1 MDQKIAQL
9 YDEGK
14 VEQAIHLL
22 IKKIDQHPQQV
33 ANYLQLSTYL
43 IEQGSLD
50 QAQKLLEQAQHLVKE
65 PQELNYNLAVCYYM
79 QGDFDKALALLDQ
92 IPNDDLT
99 LYQKALTYLKLGQGQ
114 KALAYA
120 LTIKK
125 IDERIQELLGDI
137 WLSLGENQQA
147 QQMYLAIPDNKKNA
161 KVYFLLGVT
170 TLEKDRDQAQKYFA
184 QAKQMDAKYYQQA
197 MNQYASIM
205 KMLNDKE
212 KKNYELT
219 LKLSALYPI
228 ILVPILR

>member
-184 QAKQMDAKYYQQA
+184 QAKQMDARYYQQA

-212 KKNYELT
+212 KKNYE
-219 LKLSALYPI
+219 
-228 ILVPILR
+228 

>member
-1 MDQKIAQL
+1 M
-9 YDEGK
+9 
-14 VEQAIHLL
+14 
-22 IKKIDQHPQQV
+22 
-33 ANYLQLSTYL
+33 QLSTYL

-125 IDERIQELLGDI
+125 
-137 WLSLGENQQA
+137 N
-147 QQMYLAIPDNKKNA
+147 
-161 KVYFLLGVT
+161 
-170 TLEKDRDQAQKYFA
+170 
-184 QAKQMDAKYYQQA
+184 
-197 MNQYASIM
+197 
-205 KMLNDKE
+205 
-212 KKNYELT
+212 
-219 LKLSALYPI
+219 
-228 ILVPILR
+228 

>member
-161 KVYFLLGVT
+161 KIYFLLGVT

-212 KKNYELT
+212 KKNYE
-219 LKLSALYPI
+219 
-228 ILVPILR
+228 

>member
-1 MDQKIAQL
+1 MDQKIAKI

-14 VEQAIHLL
+14 VDQAIHLL
-22 IKKIDQHPQQV
+22 IKKIDQHPRQV
-33 ANYLQLSTYL
+33 ENYLQLSTYL
-43 IEQGSLD
+43 IEQGSVD
-50 QAQKLLEQAQHLVKE
+50 QAQKLLEQAQHLVKA

-79 QGDFDKALALLDQ
+79 QGDFDRALSLLDQ

-99 LYQKALTYLKLGQGQ
+99 LYQKSLTYLKLGQNQ

-125 IDERIQELLGDI
+125 IDERVQELLGDI

-147 QQMYLAIPDNKKNA
+147 KQIYLAIPDDKKTA

-170 TLEKDRDQAQKYFA
+170 TLEKDRSQAQKYFA
-184 QAKQMDAKYYQQA
+184 KAKKMDAKYYQQA

-205 KMLNDKE
+205 KMINDKE
-212 KKNYELT
+212 KKNHD
-219 LKLSALYPI
+219 
-228 ILVPILR
+228 

>member
-22 IKKIDQHPQQV
+22 IKKIDQYPQQV

-120 LTIKK
+120 LTIK

-212 KKNYELT
+212 KKNYE
-219 LKLSALYPI
+219 
-228 ILVPILR
+228 

>member
-22 IKKIDQHPQQV
+22 IKKIDQYPQQV

-79 QGDFDKALALLDQ
+79 QGDFDKALALLNQ

-147 QQMYLAIPDNKKNA
+147 QQMYLAIPDDKKNA

-212 KKNYELT
+212 KKNYE
-219 LKLSALYPI
+219 
-228 ILVPILR
+228 

>member
-22 IKKIDQHPQQV
+22 IKKIDQDPQQV

-212 KKNYELT
+212 KKNYE
-219 LKLSALYPI
+219 
-228 ILVPILR
+228 

>member
-43 IEQGSLD
+43 IEHGSLD

-212 KKNYELT
+212 KKNYE
-219 LKLSALYPI
+219 
-228 ILVPILR
+228 

>member
-92 IPNDDLT
+92 IPNDDVT

-212 KKNYELT
+212 KKNHE
-219 LKLSALYPI
+219 
-228 ILVPILR
+228 

>member
-125 IDERIQELLGDI
+125 VDERIQELLGDI

-212 KKNYELT
+212 KKNYD
-219 LKLSALYPI
+219 
-228 ILVPILR
+228 

>member
-22 IKKIDQHPQQV
+22 IKKIDQYPQQV

-147 QQMYLAIPDNKKNA
+147 RQMYLAIPDNKKNA

-184 QAKQMDAKYYQQA
+184 QAKQMDANYYQQA

-212 KKNYELT
+212 KKNYE
-219 LKLSALYPI
+219 
-228 ILVPILR
+228 

>member
-92 IPNDDLT
+92 LPNDDLT

-212 KKNYELT
+212 KKNYE
-219 LKLSALYPI
+219 
-228 ILVPILR
+228 

>member
-99 LYQKALTYLKLGQGQ
+99 LYQKSLTYLKLGQGQ

-212 KKNYELT
+212 KKNYE
-219 LKLSALYPI
+219 
-228 ILVPILR
+228 

>member
-50 QAQKLLEQAQHLVKE
+50 QAQKLLEQAKHLVKE

-212 KKNYELT
+212 KKNYE
-219 LKLSALYPI
+219 
-228 ILVPILR
+228 

>member
-137 WLSLGENQQA
+137 WLSLGENQQS

-212 KKNYELT
+212 KKNYE
-219 LKLSALYPI
+219 
-228 ILVPILR
+228 

>member
-14 VEQAIHLL
+14 VEQAVHLL

-212 KKNYELT
+212 KKNYE
-219 LKLSALYPI
+219 
-228 ILVPILR
+228 